1 MIAAVAALLIAG
13 CSGGFGPTL
22 PSPDGAV
29 GPSGQL
35 CVQVLEGIEQLPLP
49 DAYVYVGA
57 TRDPAVLER
66 DETNEEGLVCFD
78 EIPAGL
84 YAVTASAE
92 GYRTIHTIVQVTGE
106 DQTVQITLGQL
117 TEGNP
122 TECPEVTVNAGEVNE
137 TAGTVVLSGTV
148 TNSDS
153 DTLIIFQG
161 GQPTVTS
168 VAPNGSFSQLFFLA
182 PGVNTFQVLV
192 SNAACTILY
201 PEEPIEVQW
210 QPEAGA
216 DFYFRVTMTWDEGTS
231 DPDLHTWTP
240 GIDEHSAYWHKA
252 VSVGQLDRDDTQGFG
267 PENFTCTG
275 FEEGRFRIAVNSYDL
290 DEATSYNV
298 TLRVITGG
306 LAANTLVRTVG
317 PHTFSTDNGEGYP
330 VEPPNWWRPFD
341 IVVASDGTVSVVPP
355 DDATLP
361 ANPSGTTA
369 SAVGTK

>member
-35 CVQVLEGIEQLPLP
+35 CITVVEGQEGLPIA
-49 DAYVYVGA
+49 DAYVYVGT
-57 TRDPAVLER
+57 TREPVVLER
-66 DETNEEGLVCFD
+66 DETGEEGVVCFD
-78 EIPAGL
+78 EIPSGL
-84 YAVTASAE
+84 YALSVSAE
-92 GYRTIHTIVQVTGE
+92 GYQTVHTTVQVTGE
-106 DQTVQITLGQL
+106 DQNVQVTLDEP

-122 TECPEVTVNAGEVNE
+122 TECPEVTVTPGEVNE
-137 TAGTVVLSGTV
+137 TAGTVVISGTV

-153 DTLIIFQG
+153 ETLIIFQD

-168 VAPNGSFSQLFFLA
+168 VASDGSFSQLFFLA

-240 GIDEHSAYWHKA
+240 GIDEHSAYWNPA
-252 VSVGQLDRDDTQGFG
+252 VSVGALDRDDTEGFG

-275 FEEGRFRIAVNSYDL
+275 LEEGRFRIAVNSYDL
-290 DEATSYNV
+290 DDATTYNV

-306 LAANTLVRTVG
+306 LAANTLVRTFG

-341 IVVASDGTVSVVPP
+341 VVVASDGTVSVVTP

-361 ANPSGTTA
+361 SAPSGTTA
-369 SAVGTK
+369 TAIGTK